1 VGSFVPC
8 SPRHHHCSPAH
19 AALVAGY
26 RLARYDEEI
35 RHEAILSNPGDKK
48 IWKENGGKLIN
59 FKDWLI
65 GNKRSHND
73 KVEEEEWKNEC
84 LQKRFAEG
92 VSNRVENDQ
101 ESSAHLDSKT
111 VGYNGIEREPV
122 GTREQFRLHSR
133 RPVPM
138 AFSSISASTWNQLQ
152 E

>member
-1 VGSFVPC
+1 MTEMNNRQKAIECATMIFC
-8 SPRHHHCSPAH
+8 T
-19 AALVAGY
+19 ALAMRTPG
-26 RLARYDEEI
+26 
-35 RHEAILSNPGDKK
+35 LSMEDM
-48 IWKENGGKLIN
+48 
-59 FKDWLI
+59 F
-65 GNKRSHND
+65 HND